1 MALSAL
7 PHERAVFWM
16 QLLEAQNECVMM
28 IGSCLLL
35 APERCD
41 HEVAKFGTGAHLPW
55 PLQTLSL
62 SIRPQEEDRM
72 RRSSLMPRFEVLHD
86 LVAVE
91 LGWTPLI
98 WMRALP
104 VMGCSEAAAGKLKAF
119 TDWPCLQ
126 ASRDG
131 TSRRSFA
138 AILSELLTKGLFF

>member
-1 MALSAL
+1 
-7 PHERAVFWM
+7 
-16 QLLEAQNECVMM
+16 
-28 IGSCLLL
+28 
-35 APERCD
+35 
-41 HEVAKFGTGAHLPW
+41 
-55 PLQTLSL
+55 
-62 SIRPQEEDRM
+62 M
-72 RRSSLMPRFEVLHD
+72 RRSCLMPRFEVLHD

>member
-1 MALSAL
+1 
-7 PHERAVFWM
+7 
-16 QLLEAQNECVMM
+16 
-28 IGSCLLL
+28 
-35 APERCD
+35 
-41 HEVAKFGTGAHLPW
+41 
-55 PLQTLSL
+55 
-62 SIRPQEEDRM
+62 M

-98 WMRALP
+98 RMRALP

-138 AILSELLTKGLFF
+138 AILSELLTKGLFFLTHRTGTKYESTEPHQARNDSSTITHPVDGKPQLV